1 MIDYRKNAF
10 EMSKGYPDLRMYLI
24 RSIGAAA
31 SYGQTQ
37 CDLYVEQKDK
47 EKATELLDDWGFE
60 FDVNCDSIWIYWG
73 EN

>member
-10 EMSKGYPDLRMYLI
+10 EMSKGVPDLRMYLI

-31 SYGQTQ
+31 NYGQTQ
-37 CDLYVEQKDK
+37 CTLYIKAKDK
-47 EKATELLDDWGFE
+47 DEATELLDDWGFE
-60 FDVNCDSIWIYWG
+60 FDVNFDTIWIYWG